1 MITDRQLTF
10 SNGQAITAAATTVST
25 DIYDTGAANINI
37 NTGGELQIYVAVT
50 EAFVGGTNVTV
61 NLIQSATENMAS
73 PTVLATTGAIA
84 TAALTRGA
92 VLLRSQLPRTSQ
104 RFIALQYVST
114 GTYTAGRLFGGI
126 VEDTDD
132 TLIPARE
139 TGR

>member
-1 MITDRQLTF
+1 MILDRQLTF
-10 SNGQAITAAATTVST
+10 SNGQAITAAATIVST

-37 NTGGELQIYVAVT
+37 NTNRELQLYVAVT

-73 PTVLATTGAIA
+73 PTVLVSSGVIA

-92 VLLRSQLPRTSQ
+92 VLLRLALPRNSQ
-104 RFIALQYVST
+104 RFIGLQFVST
-114 GTYTAGRLFGGI
+114 GTYTAGRLTGGI
-126 VEDTDD
+126 VLDTDD